1 MPGKTVEG
9 EQGPPSRCISY
20 IEFDYQNQDF
30 FIFFY
35 LPKKDSLTMDID
47 LLEREL
53 SGMRADVKG
62 NQR

>member
-9 EQGPPSRCISY
+9 EQGPPSRYISY

-30 FIFFY
+30 FVFFC
-35 LPKKDSLTMDID
+35 LPKKASLTMDID
-47 LLEREL
+47 LLEREW

-62 NQR
+62 NQ